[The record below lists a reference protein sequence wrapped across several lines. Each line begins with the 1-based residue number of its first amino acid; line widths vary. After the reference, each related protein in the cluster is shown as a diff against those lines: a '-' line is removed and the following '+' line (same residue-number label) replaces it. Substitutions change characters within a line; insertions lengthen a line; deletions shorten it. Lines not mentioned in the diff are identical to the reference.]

1 LAPYVEASFGEKPQD
16 ANFGGVRHLRKS
28 TSRDTRYP
36 KHVKVW
42 YPLHPLH
49 GQTLPIVQEDRHG
62 VEHQLLV
69 QGSDRCH
76 AIPAWMADPRYCA
89 RLTVGWQPV
98 CDGPALLRLRQLL
111 EAIDQPA

>member
-1 LAPYVEASFGEKPQD
+1 LPISV
-16 ANFGGVRHLRKS
+16 GVRHLRKS
-28 TSRDTRYP
+28 ASRDTRYP

-98 CDGPALLRLRQLL
+98 CDGAALLRLRQLL